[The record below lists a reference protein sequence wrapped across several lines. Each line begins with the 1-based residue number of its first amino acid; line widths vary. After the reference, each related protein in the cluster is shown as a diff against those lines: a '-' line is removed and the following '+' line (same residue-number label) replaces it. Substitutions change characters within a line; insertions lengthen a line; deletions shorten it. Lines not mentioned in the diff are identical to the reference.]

1 VRLAKEDGKVA
12 IDDEFITKKEFEAIL
27 AKHADAIC
35 FRCKVRLRDHADADH
50 FFFESEDEMPD
61 EENN

>member
-1 VRLAKEDGKVA
+1 MA
-12 IDDEFITKKEFEAIL
+12 IEDEFISKKEFEAIL
-27 AKHADAIC
+27 AEHADAIC
-35 FRCKVRLRDHADADH
+35 FRCKVPLRNHGDADH